1 MKKLFLILGL
11 VALTWSAS
19 AQSYFVTA
27 GGSFGFNDEVK
38 SSGLELMAGK
48 ELNDTWALGVGG
60 GVSTR
65 HYDGSDISVSGYSRV
80 FMRFTAWHNEKFF
93 TDLGLYSTW
102 SYYKGGSSWLMSF
115 APSLRYRINEHFDI
129 STNVAIFTW
138 ERIEDHDD
146 YFYTGFAIIPS
157 GFTLYYRF

>member
-11 VALTWSAS
+11 VALTRSVS

-38 SSGLELMAGK
+38 SSGLELKAGK

-65 HYDGSDISVSGYSRV
+65 HYDDSDISVTGSSQV

-93 TDLGLYSTW
+93 TDLKLFNTW
-102 SYYKGGSSWLMSF
+102 SYFKGGSSWQLSF
-115 APSLRYRINEHFDI
+115 VPSLRYRLTDHFDI
-129 STNVAIFTW
+129 STNVAAFYW
-138 ERIEDHDD
+138 LRLEDENDFH
-146 YFYTGFAIIPS
+146 TSIAIIPN